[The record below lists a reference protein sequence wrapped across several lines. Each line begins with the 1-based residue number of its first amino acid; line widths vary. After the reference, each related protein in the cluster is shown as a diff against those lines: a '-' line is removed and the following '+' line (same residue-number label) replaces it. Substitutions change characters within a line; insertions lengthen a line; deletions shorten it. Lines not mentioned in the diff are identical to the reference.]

1 MKSIFK
7 MTAIAALVL
16 ASSACTRIE
25 TGEVGVRVNMSK
37 ESERMAA
44 LAANS
49 TQSIAFM
56 NAQAQ
61 LKVAEGVA
69 NGKVHTVVVPYDF
82 KGIVNAK

>member
-1 MKSIFK
+1 MITLCS
-7 MTAIAALVL
+7 
-16 ASSACTRIE
+16 
-25 TGEVGVRVNMSK
+25 
-37 ESERMAA
+37 A

>member
-1 MKSIFK
+1 
-7 MTAIAALVL
+7 
-16 ASSACTRIE
+16 
-25 TGEVGVRVNMSK
+25 
-37 ESERMAA
+37 MAA

-69 NGKVHTVVVPYDF
+69 NGKVHAVVVPYDF

>member
-1 MKSIFK
+1 MKNIFK
-7 MTAIAALVL
+7 MTAIAALVA

-25 TGEVGVRVNMSK
+25 TGC
-37 ESERMAA
+37 
-44 LAANS
+44 
-49 TQSIAFM
+49 TCM

-82 KGIVNAK
+82 NGIVNAK

>member
-1 MKSIFK
+1 MNELKVK
-7 MTAIAALVL
+7 ATEVEIAK
-16 ASSACTRIE
+16 
-25 TGEVGVRVNMSK
+25 K

>member
-1 MKSIFK
+1 MRDSGDSRKDTIVK
-7 MTAIAALVL
+7 
-16 ASSACTRIE
+16 
-25 TGEVGVRVNMSK
+25 K

-69 NGKVHTVVVPYDF
+69 NGKVHTVAVPYYF

>member
-1 MKSIFK
+1 MRDSVDSRKDTIVK
-7 MTAIAALVL
+7 
-16 ASSACTRIE
+16 
-25 TGEVGVRVNMSK
+25 K

-69 NGKVHTVVVPYDF
+69 NGKVHTVVVHYDF
-82 KGIVNAK
+82 KGIVNAKWSCRVTESTYSWVLFSYATW

>member
-1 MKSIFK
+1 ME
-7 MTAIAALVL
+7 IAK
-16 ASSACTRIE
+16 
-25 TGEVGVRVNMSK
+25 K

>member
-1 MKSIFK
+1 MNELKVK
-7 MTAIAALVL
+7 ATEVEIAK
-16 ASSACTRIE
+16 
-25 TGEVGVRVNMSK
+25 K

-69 NGKVHTVVVPYDF
+69 NGKVHTVVVPYEF

>member
-1 MKSIFK
+1 MRDSGDSRKDTIVK
-7 MTAIAALVL
+7 
-16 ASSACTRIE
+16 
-25 TGEVGVRVNMSK
+25 K
-37 ESERMAA
+37 ESERTAA

>member
-1 MKSIFK
+1 M
-7 MTAIAALVL
+7 
-16 ASSACTRIE
+16 E
-25 TGEVGVRVNMSK
+25 
-37 ESERMAA
+37 A

-69 NGKVHTVVVPYDF
+69 SGKVHTIVVPYDF

>member
-1 MKSIFK
+1 MRDSGDSRKDTIVK
-7 MTAIAALVL
+7 
-16 ASSACTRIE
+16 
-25 TGEVGVRVNMSK
+25 K